1 MEDLIKLVRNMHA
14 GEVKLLHH
22 FFRMQKKSDKKR
34 DLLFDSVVKCAE
46 SKNFAEIEKTV
57 ISKLYLGDKNPQRAF
72 DKLKSRLRWDIL
84 NILLLQESSIHSN
97 SKTETLTFNCRR
109 YILQSEIL
117 LKRGLYKEA
126 IVIMEKAICIAR
138 KHELFIEQILID
150 NICSDYNLT
159 KLKKEEYNNYS
170 TQIQKAS
177 THIEKLAFAKQFY
190 DELVSYASFK
200 LGEDPPYG
208 DWKIKLDVLGNY
220 SSSSDSVRIRFYFS
234 ICEVYYYR
242 HTKQYNRSLESAL
255 ALLKQEE
262 TSEVFGSYLYKGTI
276 HLETAKCFL
285 LLKQYSEAIYHSSY
299 SVSHF
304 GMDKKNTLYS
314 YEVLFYSFINEENFK
329 DALLV
334 TEQAFENTYL
344 QKNNFLSAKWWFLK
358 AGVQF
363 KMKNYQAS
371 ITSLKKCN
379 GLYKDKDYWMLACNL
394 FETICRIENGDLE
407 WFEYRSE
414 GLKKIMMRHNKGKKS
429 AHNNRFGLIYQ
440 ILKTLNKNNF
450 DFSRTMAEEKHNME
464 LLSEDNENFL
474 WNQAGC
480 EIVRFDEWIK
490 EKALNDPRSKRTQ
503 LVA

>member
-1 MEDLIKLVRNMHA
+1 MENLIRLVRNMHT

-22 FFRMQKKSDKKR
+22 FFSMQKKSDKKR
-34 DLLFDSVVKCAE
+34 DLLFDSVVR
-46 SKNFAEIEKTV
+46 SIDSTDFAGIEKKIVT
-57 ISKLYLGDKNPQRAF
+57 KLYPGDKNPHRAF
-72 DKLKSRLRWDIL
+72 EKLKSRLRWDIL
-84 NILLLQESSIHSN
+84 NILLLQESSIHS
-97 SKTETLTFNCRR
+97 SKSEALTFNCRR

-126 IVIMEKAICIAR
+126 IVIMDKAICIAQ

-150 NICSDYNLT
+150 NICSDYNLN
-159 KLKKEEYNNYS
+159 KLKKDEYSNYRS
-170 TQIQKAS
+170 RIKKAS

-190 DELVSYASFK
+190 DELVSYALFK
-200 LGEDPPYG
+200 LGEDPPYE
-208 DWKIKLDVLGNY
+208 DWKVKLDVLSNY

-234 ICEVYYYR
+234 ICQVYYYR
-242 HTKQYNRSLESAL
+242 HTKQYSKSLESAL
-255 ALLKQEE
+255 TLLKQEE
-262 TSEVFGSYLYKGTI
+262 TSEVFGSNLFKGTI

-285 LLKQYSEAIYHSSY
+285 LIKEYSEAIYHSSY
-299 SVSHF
+299 SISHF
-304 GMDKKNTLYS
+304 GMDKKNALSS
-314 YEVLFYSFINEENFK
+314 YEVLFYSFINEENFE
-329 DALLV
+329 DALRV

-344 QKNNFLSAKWWFLK
+344 QRNNFLSSKWWFLK

-363 KMKNYQAS
+363 KMKNYPAS
-371 ITSLKKCN
+371 IISLKKCSA
-379 GLYKDKDYWMLACNL
+379 LYKDKDYWMLACSL
-394 FETICRIENGDLE
+394 FETICRIENGDLD

-429 AHNNRFGLIYQ
+429 PHNNRFGLIYQ

-450 DFSRTMAEEKHNME
+450 DFSRTVAEEKHNME
-464 LLSEDNENFL
+464 LLSEDSENFL

-490 EKALNDPRSKRTQ
+490 QKALNFPKNKTQQ